1 MYMHT
6 CMEREGNILSSF
18 NDFFFHFTSD
28 SKEEFEITIDGR
40 ETISVFVDK
49 EMAQKLHARGK
60 LTQVSCNRGNH
71 NDIDI

>member
-1 MYMHT
+1 MT
-6 CMEREGNILSSF
+6 
-18 NDFFFHFTSD
+18 FFFLHFTSD